1 MDEYNIKIITYILQM
16 CYSENQ
22 RFFWKIYCIINNI
35 VIDEPITINKF
46 RIKHIDSLYK
56 VQRIYWT
63 LKKFARR
70 LKKHVV
76 YSANEDL
83 YGAPLVP
90 RQTIELIQDNC
101 IYKFSIHDLV
111 RIIRAS
117 LLTIVHG
124 YPCPNAPRNPYTNQ
138 PFDFYHLLSIY
149 VFIWSYAP
157 RLYYDAIIRGYF
169 NAQFDLETFT
179 ENNRK
184 LLSLKCVEAMVA
196 KDVPVTDEIVAD
208 IGHVLATYRNPFI
221 NAHISRRLNRGVL
234 YKIFRPYLR
243 LYYKFRVLQCEQSES
258 LLKKALVGFFLYNP
272 MFGREYCVTNAP
284 SRELSV
290 PLENKVCIDVRYAGF
305 NECIHIYT
313 TLGKSQDNMLGAIPG
328 VKYIPLHTDNITIE
342 KPVLVHMNRNDIY
355 EPPSEHSAS
364 QSGTEGALNASA

>member
-1 MDEYNIKIITYILQM
+1 MVEYSIKIITYILQM
-16 CYSENQ
+16 FFWQNCCSKNQ
-22 RFFWKIYCIINNI
+22 SFFWKIYCIINNI
-35 VIDEPITINKF
+35 VIDEPVTINKF
-46 RIKHIDSLYK
+46 KIKDLGLLYK

-63 LKKFARR
+63 LKKFARH

-90 RQTIELIQDNC
+90 KQTIELIQDNC

-124 YPCPNAPRNPYTNQ
+124 YPCPKSPRNPYTNNQ
-138 PFDFYHLLSIY
+138 FDFYHLLSIY

-157 RLYYDAIIRGYF
+157 RLYYDAIISGYF
-169 NAQFDLETFT
+169 KARFNLETFT

-208 IGHVLATYRNPFI
+208 IGHLLATYRNPFI
-221 NAHISRRLNRGVL
+221 NMYISRRLNRGVF

-243 LYYKFRVLQCEQSES
+243 LYYKFRVLQCEESKS
-258 LLKKALVGFFLYNP
+258 LLKKALFGFFLYNP
-272 MFGREYCVTNAP
+272 MFGREYYYNTD
-284 SRELSV
+284 S
-290 PLENKVCIDVRYAGF
+290 KVYIDVRYAGF

-313 TLGKSQDNMLGAIPG
+313 TLGKSENNMLREIPG
-328 VKYIPLHTDNITIE
+328 VKYIPLHTNNITTG

-355 EPPSEHSAS
+355 DS
-364 QSGTEGALNASA
+364 SGSLSP

>member
-1 MDEYNIKIITYILQM
+1 MVEYSIKIITYILQM
-16 CYSENQ
+16 C
-22 RFFWKIYCIINNI
+22 FWKIYCIINNI
-35 VIDEPITINKF
+35 VIDEPVTINKF
-46 RIKHIDSLYK
+46 KIKDLGLLYK

-70 LKKHVV
+70 VSQKTKFSLKKHVV

-90 RQTIELIQDNC
+90 KQTIELIQDNC

-124 YPCPNAPRNPYTNQ
+124 YPCPKAPRNPYTNME
-138 PFDFYHLLSIY
+138 FDFYHLLSIY

-157 RLYYDAIIRGYF
+157 RLYYDAIISGYF
-169 NAQFDLETFT
+169 KARFNLETFT

-196 KDVPVTDEIVAD
+196 KDVPVTDEIIAD
-208 IGHVLATYRNPFI
+208 IGYILTTYRNPFI
-221 NAHISRRLNRGVL
+221 YAHISGNRTFGPECAQSGNGVSLSRRLNRGVL

-243 LYYKFRVLQCEQSES
+243 LYYKFRVLQCDQSIS
-258 LLKKALVGFFLYNP
+258 LLKKALFGFFLYNP
-272 MFGREYCVTNAP
+272 MFGRKFF
-284 SRELSV
+284 
-290 PLENKVCIDVRYAGF
+290 LENKVYIDVRYAGF

-328 VKYIPLHTDNITIE
+328 VKYVPLHTDNITIE
-342 KPVLVHMNRNDIY
+342 KPVFSRAPLVPLVHMNRNDIY
-355 EPPSEHSAS
+355 EPPSD
-364 QSGTEGALNASA
+364 

>member
-1 MDEYNIKIITYILQM
+1 MAPIWAKTTSFDTMMTMDEYNIKIINYILQM
-16 CYSENQ
+16 C
-22 RFFWKIYCIINNI
+22 FWKIYCIINNI
-35 VIDEPITINKF
+35 VTSKLITINKF
-46 RIKHIDSLYK
+46 KIKDIDSLYK
-56 VQRIYWT
+56 AQRIYWT

-90 RQTIELIQDNC
+90 RQTIKLIQDNC

-124 YPCPNAPRNPYTNQ
+124 YPYPKAPRNPYTNK
-138 PFDFYHLLSIY
+138 PFDYYHLLSIY

-196 KDVPVTDEIVAD
+196 KDAPVTDEIVAD

-221 NAHISRRLNRGVL
+221 YAHISRRLNRGAL

-243 LYYKFRVLQCEQSES
+243 LYYKFRVLQCEQSKS

-272 MFGREYCVTNAP
+272 MFGREYCVIEP
-284 SRELSV
+284 KDSL
-290 PLENKVCIDVRYAGF
+290 LENKVLLTNKVYIDVRYAGF

-328 VKYIPLHTDNITIE
+328 VKYVPLHTDNITTG
-342 KPVLVHMNRNDIY
+342 KPVLMHMNRNDIY
-355 EPPSEHSAS
+355 DS
-364 QSGTEGALNASA
+364 SGSV

>member
-16 CYSENQ
+16 SFWQNYYLENQ
-22 RFFWKIYCIINNI
+22 SFFWKIYCIINNI
-35 VIDEPITINKF
+35 VIDEPITIHKF
-46 RIKHIDSLYK
+46 KIKNIALYK

-70 LKKHVV
+70 LKKHMV

-90 RQTIELIQDNC
+90 GQTIEIIQDNC

-124 YPCPNAPRNPYTNQ
+124 YPCPKAPRNPYTNK

-149 VFIWSYAP
+149 VFIWSYTP

-221 NAHISRRLNRGVL
+221 YAHISRRLNRGVL

-272 MFGREYCVTNAP
+272 LFGREYYVMD
-284 SRELSV
+284 
-290 PLENKVCIDVRYAGF
+290 KIYIDVRYAGF

-328 VKYIPLHTDNITIE
+328 VKYVPLHTDNITTE
-342 KPVLVHMNRNDIY
+342 KPVLINMNRNDIY
-355 EPPSEHSAS
+355 DSSI
-364 QSGTEGALNASA
+364 